1 MEDNNIEQAY
11 KEFLK
16 NEVEKYCNK
25 DGYYEVYWD
34 SNDIDVLKENLP
46 GMLENYDSG
55 DFIDYISQQVFESYM
70 NSGWYPEDTF
80 LEQIELDINSF
91 GNTDMINYYD
101 ERVDNNLL
109 VDDLT
114 SVGYNGLSMGIED
127 VLSSIDIDVNV
138 MVAPYNEQNF
148 DMGSIISAFGS
159 DYQMPDLDWLEQNYL
174 DNGITYLI
182 HQQGYKLMNLYDE
195 LYGNSSNSKLIKSI
209 AKEIS
214 NNSAESMSGLT
225 LCSTISALDY
235 SNIIQAM
242 KSGTGYLEFPTNT
255 VVGLYNAWT
264 GSGSVFEIEL
274 EKPFI
279 VSVKDVK
286 SIQPDSVSSNSE
298 YSVSEVYGNSISN
311 GSEIIITQ
319 SAPNLVQENLD
330 DVLAEVKQKY
340 GKVKGGNYYGR

>member
-1 MEDNNIEQAY
+1 MENENNVKQEY
-11 KEFLK
+11 LDFLK
-16 NEVEKYCNK
+16 KEIQEYCS
-25 DGYYEVYWD
+25 DGYYVVEWD
-34 SNDIDVLKENLP
+34 YTDIDVLKENLP
-46 GMLENYDSG
+46 EMLENYDGG

-80 LEQIELDINSF
+80 LEQIGLDINSS

-109 VDDLT
+109 VDDLA
-114 SVGYNGLSMGIED
+114 SVGYNGLSLGIED

-159 DYQMPDLDWLEQNYL
+159 DYQMPDLDWLEPDYL

-182 HQQGYKLMNLYDE
+182 HQQGYTLMDLYDE
-195 LYGNSSNSKLIKSI
+195 LYGTGPDSKLIKSV
-209 AKEIS
+209 AKEIN

-242 KSGTGYLEFPTNT
+242 KSETGYLQFPTNT
-255 VVGLYNAWT
+255 SVGIYNAWS

-286 SIQPDSVSSNSE
+286 SIQPDNVSSNSG
-298 YSVSEVYGNSISN
+298 YSVADVYGGGLST
-311 GSEIIITQ
+311 GSGITLTQ
-319 SAPNLVQENLD
+319 SAPDLVQEDLE
-330 DVLAEVKQKY
+330 DVLQQVKAKY
-340 GKVKGGNYYGR
+340 GNKEEE